1 MSDTKV
7 ELTNEQFT
15 DLIASAIEK
24 AVNNLGLDKV
34 DRKFG
39 VFPTDDDPDGKKVEE
54 MSSDEKI
61 LKFFQAVIFKDFAT
75 LSELKALGETTN
87 TAGGYLVPPEFRAQL
102 IEELPKITVMRQVA
116 TIIPVNA
123 PSGNLPKVTAKPTV
137 TIGSENTVITETS
150 ATFGELTWQLQ
161 RLNALIPMSRELVAD
176 AKVDIVSLIRR
187 WFAEAIAQKED
198 ELFTNGTGT
207 GEPEGFRVNTV
218 NIATIALG
226 DATNGGATP
235 TYDNIVDLIASVQP
249 QYRRRCVFMTSPKG
263 ESILMKIKDGQG
275 RPLFTQAQDGG
286 IRILGYPLV
295 VNANIPENLNATGAG
310 KNNET
315 EIWFGDFSYYW
326 VFDKQEYAVETTT
339 EGYGAFEKHQVVMKV
354 TNYIDG
360 KRSLDVPFA
369 VMTGV
374 V

>member
-1 MSDTKV
+1 MSDKV

-15 DLIASAIEK
+15 ELIAEAIKK
-24 AVNNLGLDKV
+24 AVENLGLDKV

-39 VFPTDDDPDGKKVEE
+39 VFPTPDDPDGKNIEN
-54 MSSDEKI
+54 MSPDEKV
-61 LKFFQAVIFKDFAT
+61 LKFFKAVIFQDHSVLA
-75 LSELKALGETTN
+75 ELKALGETTN

-102 IEELPKITVMRQVA
+102 IEELPKVTVMRQVA
-116 TIIPVNA
+116 TIIPVNS

-137 TIGSENTVITETS
+137 SIGSENTAITETT
-150 ATFGELTWQLQ
+150 ATFGELTWQLN
-161 RLNALIPMSRELVAD
+161 RLNALIPISRELVAD
-176 AKVDIVSLIRR
+176 AKVDIVALIRR

-198 ELFTNGTGT
+198 DLFTNGTGT
-207 GEPEGFRVNTV
+207 GQPEGFRVNTA
-218 NIATIALG
+218 NIPKIALG
-226 DATNGGATP
+226 DATNGGQTP
-235 TYDNIVDLIASVQP
+235 TYDNIVDLIALIEP

-263 ESILMKIKDGQG
+263 ESILMKIKDNQG

-286 IRILGYPLV
+286 IRILGYPLI
-295 VNANIPENLNATGAG
+295 VNANIPENLNTTGAG
-310 KNNET
+310 NNNET

-326 VFDKQEYAVETTT
+326 VFDKQEYAVESTM

-354 TNYIDG
+354 VNYIDG
-360 KRSLDVPFA
+360 KRSLDKPFA